1 MHFSYYTYVWCYRAY
16 LCHWMCTS
24 LYGLPIPLLFF
35 PCLSQPGTTLSN
47 VFCSAWKTLNCK
59 GRTSS
64 NSCLVQQV
72 PFISFILKPWQR
84 MQSRS
89 KQLYTDCRLPE
100 LVSNTTSWWIALC
113 HALPPKSAPNILS
126 GQAWVCS
133 IWQQRPTEW
142 APSEIKSSPVQI
154 KLSMLPPLALMTHY
168 SWILAV
174 HVKDSANL

>member
-1 MHFSYYTYVWCYRAY
+1 MPLNVHVFVWFA
-16 LCHWMCTS
+16 HSTS
-24 LYGLPIPLLFF
+24 F
-35 PCLSQPGTTLSN
+35 LSMPQPAWDHTFKC
-47 VFCSAWKTLNCK
+47 FCSACKMLNCK
-59 GRTSS
+59 SRTSS

-89 KQLYTDCRLPE
+89 NQLYTDCRLPQ
-100 LVSNTTSWWIALC
+100 LVSNTSSWWLALC

-168 SWILAV
+168 SWIVAV